1 LRDLLVEYKLDDMG
15 ETVRAH
21 LLKIMERL
29 ADVEEW
35 RAKQKDPGD
44 LNHPSRVWTKYQRT
58 SSAAQDAR
66 DQEKAEKKPSAI
78 KELEQRL
85 AAALEEIELLKAE
98 VDRLRALVQELE
110 AALESAR
117 AAG

>member
-1 LRDLLVEYKLDDMG
+1 M
-15 ETVRAH
+15 
-21 LLKIMERL
+21 IMERL

-44 LNHPSRVWTKYQRT
+44 LNHPSRVWTKYQR
-58 SSAAQDAR
+58 SSAAAQDER
-66 DQEKAEKKPSAI
+66 DAEKAKKPSAA
-78 KELEQRL
+78 KETESKL

-110 AALESAR
+110 AALETAR
-117 AAG
+117 AG